1 MNKTIVETTFGKIR
15 GIKAEDVIIFKGIAY
30 GGPTG
35 GRRRFLP
42 PFSPEPWAGVRD
54 MTQFGPI
61 CPQMTDIFG
70 NTRDVASLSFESL
83 DKVPQSEDCL
93 VLNIWTNGTGDGRN
107 RPVMVW
113 LHGGGFVFGAGMGR
127 MYDGAALARR
137 GCVLI
142 TLNHRLN
149 AFGCLYL
156 ADIAGDEYAA
166 SGITGMLDI
175 VLALEWIRDNIEAF
189 GGDPGNVT
197 IFGESGGSR
206 KVSVLM
212 AMPAAKGLFHKAII
226 ESSPGLMG
234 TKIEDAVEFTN
245 SLLSKMGIKSN
256 HIEKLKKISPQQI
269 LKYLNLEPPVV
280 GSPGVFIHFNPVVDG
295 FYLPAHPFHPTAAPT
310 SAEIPLIIGTNRD

>member
-1 MNKTIVETTFGKIR
+1 MNEPIVETTAGKIR
-15 GIKAEDVIIFKGIAY
+15 GIRDQDILVFKGIPY

-35 GRRRFLP
+35 GNRRFLP
-42 PFSPEPWAGVRD
+42 PLPSEPWSGVRD
-54 MTQFGPI
+54 TVEFGPI

-83 DKVPQSEDCL
+83 HTVPQSEDCL
-93 VLNIWTNGTGDGRN
+93 VLNIWTNGIGDDRH

-127 MYDGAALARR
+127 MYDGASLARR

-156 ADIAGDEYAA
+156 TEIAGDEYAA

-175 VLALEWIRDNIEAF
+175 VLALEWIRDNIETF
-189 GGDPGNVT
+189 GGDPNNVT

-234 TKIEDAVEFTN
+234 TEVEDAIEFTD
-245 SLLSKMGIKSN
+245 SLLSKLEIRSN
-256 HIEKLKKISPQQI
+256 HIEKLQKLPPKQI
-269 LKYLNLEPPVV
+269 LKCLNLEPPVV
-280 GSPGVFIHFNPVVDG
+280 GSPGAFIHFNPVVDG
-295 FYLPAHPFHPTAAPT
+295 FYLPAHP
-310 SAEIPLIIGTNRD
+310 EYLL